1 MNTQCSIPITTLLA
15 SPFNLLVGDSVYASV
30 IAINDIGPS
39 PQSAVGNGAIIAI
52 STVPDAPKNLI
63 RDLNVPLS

>member
-1 MNTQCSIPITTLLA
+1 MA

-30 IAINDIGPS
+30 IAINDIGSS

-52 STVPDAPKNLI
+52 STIPDAPKNLI
-63 RDLNVPLS
+63 RDLSVPLS